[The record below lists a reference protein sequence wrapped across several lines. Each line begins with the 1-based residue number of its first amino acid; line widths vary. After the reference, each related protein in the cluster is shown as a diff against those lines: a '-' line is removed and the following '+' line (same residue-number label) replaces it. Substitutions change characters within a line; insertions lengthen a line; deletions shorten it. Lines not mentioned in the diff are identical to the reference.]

1 MKQVID
7 IKNCTMEKVSS
18 AILFVLGTVFLFL
31 AIFEGWMY
39 LLVAIVSF
47 AAGILVSDLKDGHR

>member
-18 AILFVLGTVFLFL
+18 AILFIMGTVFLFL

-39 LLVAIVSF
+39 LLVAIVNF

>member
-18 AILFVLGTVFLFL
+18 AILFIMGTVFLFL

>member
-1 MKQVID
+1 
-7 IKNCTMEKVSS
+7 
-18 AILFVLGTVFLFL
+18 
-31 AIFEGWMY
+31 MY